1 MLFVIA
7 CNEFI
12 VSNELINVIL
22 NFSIL
27 FYVSINIH
35 RRNRTEY
42 ASESSLE
49 LPTMYKSVKVL

>member
-35 RRNRTEY
+35 RRNRTEH

>member
-1 MLFVIA
+1 M

-35 RRNRTEY
+35 RRNRTEH